1 MSEDKE
7 ETLAL
12 NAKKDFIF
20 DDFENAIKKIDSVL
34 SKFPS
39 SPSKNSYILF
49 KAICKYKQGKYED
62 ALKDMDILEKDE
74 SYKKDFNYYLSRGK
88 VLFYLSKFV
97 ECKMT
102 LNNALHLISS
112 ADKESLTLLTPWLNK
127 ADVEL
132 KEGGVINYNVTNVG
146 ELKVIYNW
154 IQTGTNITVDVTS
167 NHNLNAYDI
176 KINKKSIE
184 FIDKKEGAL
193 KYSINLTNGIVPEKS
208 SYKITSAMKCKLE
221 LQKEVENFNWVNLEV
236 NKDDNSLNNPKDKV
250 VHGYYPS
257 SSKVKKDWS
266 QLDKE
271 IDEQEKEDATKDG
284 NEGMWRLFRDIYAK
298 GNEETRRA
306 MIKSFQTSG
315 GTVLSTNWNE
325 VKDKDYEGK
334 DRPEAPQGQEWAT
347 PPKNK

>member
-1 MSEDKE
+1 
-7 ETLAL
+7 
-12 NAKKDFIF
+12 
-20 DDFENAIKKIDSVL
+20 
-34 SKFPS
+34 
-39 SPSKNSYILF
+39 
-49 KAICKYKQGKYED
+49 
-62 ALKDMDILEKDE
+62 
-74 SYKKDFNYYLSRGK
+74 
-88 VLFYLSKFV
+88 
-97 ECKMT
+97 MT

-112 ADKESLTLLTPWLNK
+112 TDKESLSLLTPWLNK

-132 KEGGVINYNVTNVG
+132 KEGGVVDYNVTNVG
-146 ELKVIYNW
+146 QLKIIYNW
-154 IQTGTNITVDVTS
+154 IQTATDITVDVTS

-176 KINKKSIE
+176 KIGKKLIE
-184 FIDKKEGAL
+184 FIDKKEGST
-193 KYSINLTNGIVPEKS
+193 KYTINLTNGIVPEKS

-221 LQKEVENFNWVNLEV
+221 LKKEVENFNWVNLET
-236 NKDDNSLNNPKDKV
+236 NLNDDSLNNPKEKV

-271 IDEQEKEDATKDG
+271 FDEQEKEDALKDG

-334 DRPEAPQGQEWAT
+334 DRPEAPSGQEWAT
-347 PPKNK
+347 PPKK

>member
-1 MSEDKE
+1 MSEEKE
-7 ETLAL
+7 EAL
-12 NAKKDFIF
+12 FLKAKIDFLF

-34 SKFPS
+34 SKFGS
-39 SPSKNSYILF
+39 SPSKNSYIIF
-49 KAICKYKQGKYED
+49 KAICKYKLGKYEE
-62 ALKDMDILEKDE
+62 ALKDLDVLEKDE
-74 SYKKDFNYYLSRGK
+74 SFKKDFNYFLTRGK

-97 ECKMT
+97 DCKMT

-112 ADKESLTLLTPWLNK
+112 TDKESLNLLTPWLNK

-146 ELKVIYNW
+146 ELKIIYNW
-154 IQTGTNITVDVTS
+154 IQTGTNITVDITS

-184 FIDKKEGAL
+184 FIDKKEGTL
-193 KYSINLTNGIVPEKS
+193 KYTINLTNGILPDKS
-208 SYKITSAMKCKLE
+208 SYKITSSMKCKLE
-221 LQKEVENFNWVNLEV
+221 LHKEVENFNWVNLEV
-236 NKDDNSLNNPKDKV
+236 NKNDDSLNNPKDKV

-266 QLDKE
+266 LLDKE
-271 IDEQEKEDATKDG
+271 IDEQEKEDASKDG

-315 GTVLSTNWNE
+315 GTVLSTNWDE

-334 DRPEAPQGQEWAT
+334 DRPEAPKGQEWAT
-347 PPKNK
+347 PPKK

>member
-1 MSEDKE
+1 
-7 ETLAL
+7 
-12 NAKKDFIF
+12 
-20 DDFENAIKKIDSVL
+20 
-34 SKFPS
+34 
-39 SPSKNSYILF
+39 
-49 KAICKYKQGKYED
+49 
-62 ALKDMDILEKDE
+62 
-74 SYKKDFNYYLSRGK
+74 
-88 VLFYLSKFV
+88 
-97 ECKMT
+97 MT
-102 LNNALHLISS
+102 LNNALHLINST
-112 ADKESLTLLTPWLNK
+112 DKESLNLLTPWLNK

-146 ELKVIYNW
+146 ELKIIYNW
-154 IQTGTNITVDVTS
+154 IQTGIYITVDVTS

-184 FIDKKEGAL
+184 FIDKKEGTL

-208 SYKITSAMKCKLE
+208 SFKITSAMKCKLE

-250 VHGYYPS
+250 IHGYYPS

-271 IDEQEKEDATKDG
+271 IDEQEKEDASKDG

-334 DRPEAPQGQEWAT
+334 DRPEAPKGQEWAT
-347 PPKNK
+347 PPKK